1 MNTEL
6 DDYRQT
12 DAIDEIDEQESSNF
26 ETIEVGLNL
35 DGERLDKVLAASLKD
50 ISRSRLKTLIE
61 EGAVKINDEVEKT
74 PKRKVS
80 FGDKVTVEV
89 KPRLEDMDFVATPMD
104 LDVVYED
111 DDILVINKPAG
122 LVVHPAAGHWDDTLL
137 NGLLAYNPIFK
148 TIPRAGIVHRL
159 DRDTTGLMVIA
170 KNEKA
175 MLDLVRQLQERTVK
189 REYWAIVRGK
199 APADK
204 IIDAA
209 IERDPRNPLRFSIG
223 KGGRAKPATTHIRC
237 IEQKDIKGKP
247 FSWVACRL
255 KTGRTHQ
262 IRVHMESVGLPL
274 IGDPLYRNKL
284 PKPKED
290 GTVLNSFD
298 RQALHASR
306 LGLIHPV
313 TKDTMEWFAEPP
325 GDMRDLMDE
334 LGFGPWDRPSEV
346 FGDSVVMLDNDEL
359 TENQQIVGKVSSWD
373 DFDFGD
379 EDDTDQSVW
388 KIERTNE

>member
-1 MNTEL
+1 MNIEL
-6 DDYRQT
+6 DDYSQT
-12 DAIDEIDEQESSNF
+12 EAFEETELQESSKIETF
-26 ETIEVGLNL
+26 EVTLDL
-35 DGERLDKVLAASLKD
+35 DGERLDKVLASSLKD

-61 EGAVKINDEVEKT
+61 DGFVKVNGKTVDKPKEKM
-74 PKRKVS
+74 S
-80 FGDKVTVEV
+80 FGDEVSVEI
-89 KPRLEDMDFVATPMD
+89 KPRLEDMDFIATPM
-104 LDVVYED
+104 
-111 DDILVINKPAG
+111 
-122 LVVHPAAGHWDDTLL
+122 DDTLL
-137 NGLLAYNPIFK
+137 NGLLAYNSIFR
-148 TIPRAGIVHRL
+148 TLPRAGIVHRL
-159 DRDTTGLMVIA
+159 DRDTTGLMVVA

-175 MLDLVRQLQERTVK
+175 MLDLVQQLQARTVK
-189 REYWAIVRGK
+189 REYWALTRGK

-204 IIDAA
+204 VIEAA
-209 IERDPRNPLRFSIG
+209 IERDPRNPLRFTIG

-237 IEQKDIKGKP
+237 IDQKEVKGKP

-262 IRVHMESVGLPL
+262 IRVHMESIGLPL

-290 GTVLNSFD
+290 GSVLNSFD

-313 TKDTMEWFAEPP
+313 TKQTMEWFAEPP
-325 GDMRDLMDE
+325 QDFRDLMDE

-346 FGDSVVMLDNDEL
+346 FGDPVVMIDNDEL
-359 TENQQIVGKVSSWD
+359 SENQKVVGKISSWD

-379 EDDTDQSVW
+379 DDEDADSNW
-388 KIERTNE
+388 KIERTK